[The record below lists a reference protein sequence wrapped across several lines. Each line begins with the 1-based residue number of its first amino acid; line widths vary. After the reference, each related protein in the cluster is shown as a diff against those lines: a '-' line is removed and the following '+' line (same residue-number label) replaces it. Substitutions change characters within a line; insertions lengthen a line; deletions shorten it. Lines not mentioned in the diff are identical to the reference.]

1 MCYRHHLSTTIGV
14 ERFFA
19 LSCIFRSKC
28 NGKNETFVCLKCKTP
43 LIKYLYYLLKTNA
56 ASSSTTLIHY
66 QQLQA
71 GTGSTTTTLQG
82 SVTVPVSG
90 LQVVTSQASSLA
102 IHQQILL
109 QSRQMRKCLIGDLFM
124 NNFVC
129 FTINDFLNWD

>member
-1 MCYRHHLSTTIGV
+1 M
-14 ERFFA
+14 FFCF
-19 LSCIFRSKC
+19 LF
-28 NGKNETFVCLKCKTP
+28 
-43 LIKYLYYLLKTNA
+43 LLLQTSN

-71 GTGSTTTTLQG
+71 GAGSTTTVQG

-109 QSRQMRKCLIGDLFM
+109 QSRQMRK
-124 NNFVC
+124 
-129 FTINDFLNWD
+129 